1 MNNISKII
9 RAILKIYNLN
19 QVDFSVKSEI
29 PLSTVKKYL
38 QGACNDFK
46 DFKNRCV

>member
-29 PLSTVKKYL
+29 PLSTV
-38 QGACNDFK
+38 
-46 DFKNRCV
+46 